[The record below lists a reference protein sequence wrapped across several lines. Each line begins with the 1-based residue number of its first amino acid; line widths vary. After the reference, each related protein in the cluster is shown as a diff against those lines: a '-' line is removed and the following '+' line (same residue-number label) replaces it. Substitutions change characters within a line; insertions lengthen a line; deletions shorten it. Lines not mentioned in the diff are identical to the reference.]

1 MHNHHESPG
10 RGHARL
16 RSNRGAR
23 RRCSLPVVAVV
34 AVATLA
40 LAMLPS
46 LPALADGGG
55 VGAPQGSTPLG
66 NGFSEYHGPN
76 GETDVNVCSY
86 AVSAG
91 ISHCDVHVRTD
102 ARARGE
108 QPARTGGASP
118 NVVGNNGAYDPSY
131 LQSAYDI
138 ASAAAVN
145 GGGAGQTVAIV
156 DAYDDPNVASDLT
169 YYRSFFGLASCPT
182 GTISS
187 SATTCVFEKV
197 NESGSTAPLPSGNSS
212 WGVEISL
219 DVEMVSAICPKCQ
232 VLLVE
237 ANSASISDLG
247 TAVNEAVKL
256 GANVVSN
263 SYGSSEYSS
272 EATDSTNYYYHPGV
286 AIVAS
291 SGDSGYGVEFPAAS
305 PDVTAVGGTSLTQ
318 LTSTGTRDGSETA
331 WSGAGAGCSAYEPKP
346 SWQKDT
352 GCAKRTVADVSAVAD
367 PNTGVWVYDSYGNS
381 GWAVYGGTSVASP
394 IIGSFFALAGNH
406 LGSPNVLASYPYNSP
421 SSLYGVTSGS
431 DGTCGTYLCNA
442 ADSVGGY
449 NGPTGLGTPGGSPN
463 SLAAFTGPSATPTV
477 PGAPILSTAT
487 PGNLS
492 VSLSWGA
499 PSNNGG
505 SQVTGY
511 DVCESTTALGGE
523 SCPTPPTT
531 TTSSTSVT
539 VTGLTNG
546 TTYYFTVKAVN
557 SVGPSAASN
566 ELSATP
572 VAAATAPG
580 APTNLVATT
589 SSTKGVVLTWAA
601 PSSNG
606 GSAITSYTVYR
617 GSSSGR
623 ETSYAS
629 LNCTSLTCTYDDS
642 GTRHAAT
649 YYYEVA
655 AVNAVGTGQRSNQA
669 SAKAR

>member
-1 MHNHHESPG
+1 
-10 RGHARL
+10 
-16 RSNRGAR
+16 
-23 RRCSLPVVAVV
+23 
-34 AVATLA
+34 
-40 LAMLPS
+40 
-46 LPALADGGG
+46 
-55 VGAPQGSTPLG
+55 
-66 NGFSEYHGPN
+66 
-76 GETDVNVCSY
+76 VCSY

-91 ISHCDVHVRTD
+91 TGHCDVHVRTD
-102 ARARGE
+102 ARARQE
-108 QPARTGGASP
+108 RPARTGGASP
-118 NVVGNNGAYDPSY
+118 DVLGNSGAYDPSY

-156 DAYDDPNVASDLT
+156 DAYDDPSVASDLT

-187 SATTCVFEKV
+187 SAATCVFEKV
-197 NESGSTAPLPSGNSS
+197 NQSGGTAPLPLGNSS

-272 EATDSTNYYYHPGV
+272 EAADSTNYYDHPGV

-318 LTSTGTRDGSETA
+318 LTNTGTRDGSETA
-331 WSGAGAGCSAYEPKP
+331 WSGSGAGCSAYEPKP

-352 GCAKRTVADVSAVAD
+352 GCTNRTVADVSAVAD
-367 PNTGVWVYDSYGNS
+367 PSTGVWVYDSYGNS

-394 IIGSFFALAGNH
+394 IISSLYALAGNH
-406 LGSPNVLASYPYNSP
+406 LGSLNVLASYPYNSP

-442 ADSVGGY
+442 ADSVGRY

-463 SLAAFTGPSATPTV
+463 SLAAFAGPSATPTV
-477 PGAPILSTAT
+477 PGAPILNTAT
-487 PGNLS
+487 PGNTS
-492 VSLSWGA
+492 VSLSWSA

-505 SQVTGY
+505 SPVTGY
-511 DVCESTTALGGE
+511 DVYEGTTSGLESYTT
-523 SCPTPPTT
+523 PVVP
-531 TTSSTSVT
+531 TTSSTTVT

-546 TTYYFTVKAVN
+546 TTYYFTVKAMN
-557 SVGPSAASN
+557 LAGPSAASN
-566 ELSATP
+566 QLSAAP
-572 VAAATAPG
+572 VANATAPG
-580 APTNLVATT
+580 APTNLIATT

-606 GSAITSYTVYR
+606 GSAITSYTLYR

-623 ETSYAS
+623 ETSYDS
-629 LNCTSLTCTYDDS
+629 LNCTSSTCTYNDT
-642 GTRHAAT
+642 GTRHTAV

-655 AVNAVGTGQRSNQA
+655 AVNAVGTGPRSSQA

>member
-1 MHNHHESPG
+1 M
-10 RGHARL
+10 A
-16 RSNRGAR
+16 
-23 RRCSLPVVAVV
+23 
-34 AVATLA
+34 LA
-40 LAMLPS
+40 LFPS
-46 LPALADGGG
+46 LPAVADSAG
-55 VGAPQGSTPLG
+55 VGAPAGSTALG
-66 NGFSEYHGPN
+66 NGFFEHHGPN

-91 ISHCDVHVRTD
+91 TAHCDAHVRTD
-102 ARARGE
+102 ATSRQER
-108 QPARTGGASP
+108 PSRTGGGSP
-118 NVVGNNGAYDPSY
+118 DVLGNGGAYDPSY
-131 LQSAYDI
+131 LQSAYDV
-138 ASAAAVN
+138 ASAAALN

-156 DAYDDPNVASDLT
+156 DAYDDPNVASDLA

-197 NESGSTAPLPSGNSS
+197 NQSGSGAPLPVGNSS

-219 DVEMVSAICPKCQ
+219 DVEMVSAICPRCQ
-232 VLLVE
+232 ILLVE

-272 EATDSTNYYYHPGV
+272 EVADSANYYGHPGV

-291 SGDSGYGVEFPAAS
+291 SGDGGYGVEFPAAS

-318 LTSTGTRDGSETA
+318 LTNTGTRDGSETA
-331 WSGAGAGCSAYEPKP
+331 WSGSGAGCSAYEPKP
-346 SWQKDT
+346 SWQRDT
-352 GCAKRTVADVSAVAD
+352 GCTNRTVADVSAVAD

-394 IIGSFFALAGNH
+394 IISSFYALAGNH
-406 LGSPNVLASYPYNSP
+406 LGSPNVPSSYPYNSP

-449 NGPTGLGTPGGSPN
+449 NGPTGLGTPGGLPN
-463 SLAAFTGPSATPTV
+463 SLNAFTGPSATPTV
-477 PGAPILSTAT
+477 PGAPVLNTAT
-487 PGNLS
+487 PANTS
-492 VSLSWGA
+492 VSLSWSA

-505 SQVTGY
+505 SPVTGY
-511 DVCESTTALGGE
+511 EVCEGTTSGKE
-523 SCPTPPTT
+523 NCPTPPAT
-531 TTSSTSVT
+531 TTSLTSIT
-539 VTGLTNG
+539 VSGLSNG
-546 TTYYFTVKAVN
+546 TPYYFTVKAMN

-589 SSTKGVVLTWAA
+589 SPTKGVVLTWAP

-606 GSAITSYTVYR
+606 GSTIISYTVYR

-629 LNCTSLTCTYDDS
+629 LNCTSSTCTYNDT
-642 GTRHAAT
+642 GTRHAAV

-655 AVNAVGTGQRSNQA
+655 AVNAIGTGSRSNQA

>member
-1 MHNHHESPG
+1 M
-10 RGHARL
+10 AL
-16 RSNRGAR
+16 A
-23 RRCSLPVVAVV
+23 
-34 AVATLA
+34 AVATMALA
-40 LAMLPS
+40 LSPS
-46 LPALADGGG
+46 LPALADGAG
-55 VGAPQGSTPLG
+55 VGTPPGSTALG
-66 NGFSEYHGPN
+66 NGFLEHHGPN

-91 ISHCDVHVRTD
+91 TAHCDVHVRTD

-108 QPARTGGASP
+108 RPARTSGASP
-118 NVVGNNGAYDPSY
+118 DVLGNGGAYDPSY
-131 LQSAYDI
+131 LQSAYDV

-197 NESGSTAPLPSGNSS
+197 DQSGSTSLLPSGNSS

-272 EATDSTNYYYHPGV
+272 EATDSTNYYDHPGV

-318 LTSTGTRDGSETA
+318 LTNTGKRDGSETA

-346 SWQKDT
+346 LWQKDT
-352 GCAKRTVADVSAVAD
+352 GCTNRTVTDVSAVAD
-367 PNTGVWVYDSYGNS
+367 PNTGVWVYDTYGSS

-394 IIGSFFALAGNH
+394 IIGSFYALAGNH
-406 LGSPNVLASYPYNSP
+406 LGSPNVLASYPYSSP
-421 SSLYGVTSGS
+421 SSLDGVTSGS

-477 PGAPILSTAT
+477 PGAPTLNTAT
-487 PGNLS
+487 AGNSL
-492 VSLSWGA
+492 VSLSWSA

-505 SQVTGY
+505 SPLTGY
-511 DVCESTTALGGE
+511 DVYDG
-523 SCPTPPTT
+523 
-531 TTSSTSVT
+531 TTSGAENYSTPVNGTTPVASTGYT
-539 VTGLTNG
+539 VTGLSNS
-546 TTYYFTVKAVN
+546 TTYYFTVKVLN
-557 SVGPSAASN
+557 RVGSSAASD

-572 VAAATAPG
+572 VATATAPG

-601 PSSNG
+601 PPSNG
-606 GSAITSYTVYR
+606 GLAITSYTVYR
-617 GSSSGR
+617 GSSSGG

-629 LNCTSLTCTYDDS
+629 LNCRSSSCTYNDT

-655 AVNAVGTGQRSNQA
+655 AVNAVGTGPRSNQA

>member
-1 MHNHHESPG
+1 
-10 RGHARL
+10 
-16 RSNRGAR
+16 
-23 RRCSLPVVAVV
+23 VA
-34 AVATLA
+34 A
-40 LAMLPS
+40 
-46 LPALADGGG
+46 
-55 VGAPQGSTPLG
+55 G
-66 NGFSEYHGPN
+66 N
-76 GETDVNVCSY
+76 
-86 AVSAG
+86 A
-91 ISHCDVHVRTD
+91 HCDVHVRTD
-102 ARARGE
+102 AWARGE
-108 QPARTGGASP
+108 RPARTGGASP
-118 NVVGNNGAYDPSY
+118 DVLGNNGAYDPSY
-131 LQSAYDI
+131 LQSAYDT
-138 ASAAAVN
+138 ASAAALN

-169 YYRSFFGLASCPT
+169 YYRSFFGLAPCPS

-187 SATTCVFEKV
+187 TAKTCVFEKV

-219 DVEMVSAICPKCQ
+219 DVEMVSAICPNCQ
-232 VLLVE
+232 ILLVE

-318 LTSTGTRDGSETA
+318 LTNTGTRDGSETA

-352 GCAKRTVADVSAVAD
+352 GCANRTVADVSAVAD
-367 PNTGVWVYDSYGNS
+367 PNSGVWVYDSYGSS

-394 IIGSFFALAGNH
+394 IIASFYALAGNH
-406 LGSPNVLASYPYNSP
+406 LGSPNVLASYPYSSP
-421 SSLYGVTSGS
+421 SSLYAVTSGS
-431 DGTCGTYLCNA
+431 DGTCGSYLCNA

-463 SLAAFTGPSATPTV
+463 SLAAFTGASATSTI
-477 PGAPILSTAT
+477 PGAPTLNTAT
-487 PGNLS
+487 PGNIS
-492 VSLSWGA
+492 VSLSWSA

-505 SQVTGY
+505 SPLTGY
-511 DVCESTTALGGE
+511 DVYQGASAGGE
-523 SCPTPPTT
+523 NYNAPPAV

-546 TTYYFTVKAVN
+546 TRYYFTVKAAN

-572 VAAATAPG
+572 VATATVPG
-580 APTNLVATT
+580 APTNLVAAT

-629 LNCTSLTCTYDDS
+629 LNCTSSSCTYNDT
-642 GTRHAAT
+642 GARHAAT

-655 AVNAVGTGQRSNQA
+655 AVNAVGTGPRSNQA

>member
-1 MHNHHESPG
+1 MHNHHEAGG
-10 RGHARL
+10 RGHAHL
-16 RSNRGAR
+16 RSNRGTR
-23 RRCSLPVVAVV
+23 RRCSLPVMAVA

-66 NGFSEYHGPN
+66 NGFFEHHGSN

-91 ISHCDVHVRTD
+91 IAHCDVHVRTD
-102 ARARGE
+102 ARATGE

-118 NVVGNNGAYDPSY
+118 NVLGNNGAYDPSY

-169 YYRSFFGLASCPT
+169 YYRSFFGLPSCPT

-263 SYGSSEYSS
+263 SYGSSEYGS
-272 EATDSTNYYYHPGV
+272 EATDSTNYYYHRGV

-305 PDVTAVGGTSLTQ
+305 PYVTAVGGTSLTQ
-318 LTSTGTRDGSETA
+318 LTNTGTRDGSETA

-352 GCAKRTVADVSAVAD
+352 GCTNRTVADVSAVAD

-394 IIGSFFALAGNH
+394 IIGSFYALAGNR
-406 LGSPNVLASYPYNSP
+406 LGSPNVLASYPYDSP
-421 SSLYGVTSGS
+421 GSLYGVTSGS

-463 SLAAFTGPSATPTV
+463 SIAAFTGPSATPTV
-477 PGAPILSTAT
+477 PGAPTLNTAT
-487 PGNLS
+487 PGNTS

-505 SQVTGY
+505 SPITGY
-511 DVCESTTALGGE
+511 DVYEGTTSGGENYNKPAASTTGA
-523 SCPTPPTT
+523 TT
-531 TTSSTSVT
+531 VP
-539 VTGLTNG
+539 VGGLTNG
-546 TTYYFTVKAVN
+546 ATYYFTVEAVN
-557 SVGPSAASN
+557 SKGNSAHSN
-566 ELSATP
+566 ELFATP
-572 VAAATAPG
+572 VATATVPG

-601 PSSNG
+601 PPSNG

-617 GSSSGR
+617 GSSSGG

-629 LNCTSLTCTYDDS
+629 LNCTSSTCSYNDT

-655 AVNAVGTGQRSNQA
+655 AVNAVGTGPRSNQA

>member
-1 MHNHHESPG
+1 MYKRDEGLG
-10 RGHARL
+10 RGHARGGPK
-16 RSNRGAR
+16 RRAR
-23 RRCSLPVVAVV
+23 RHRSLPVVAAV

-40 LAMLPS
+40 LAMTPS
-46 LPALADGGG
+46 LPAFADSAGA
-55 VGAPQGSTPLG
+55 GAPAGTVPLG
-66 NGFSEYHGPN
+66 TGFLEHLGTN

-91 ISHCDVHVRTD
+91 TAHCDAHVRTD
-102 ARARGE
+102 VRARGE
-108 QPARTGGASP
+108 RPARTGGASP
-118 NVVGNNGAYDPSY
+118 DVVGNAGAYDPSY
-131 LQSAYDI
+131 LQSAYYV
-138 ASAAAVN
+138 ASAAALD
-145 GGGAGQTVAIV
+145 GGGAGQTVALV
-156 DAYDDPNVASDLT
+156 DAYDDPSVASDLA

-187 SATTCVFEKV
+187 SATTCVFDKV
-197 NESGSTAPLPSGNSS
+197 NQSGSTAPLPSANSS

-219 DVEMVSAICPKCQ
+219 DVEMVSAICPNCQ
-232 VLLVE
+232 ILLVE
-237 ANSASISDLG
+237 VNSASMSNLG
-247 TAVNEAVKL
+247 TGVNEAVKL
-256 GANVVSN
+256 GANAVSN

-272 EATDSTNYYYHPGV
+272 EVTDNANYYDHPGV

-318 LTSTGTRDGSETA
+318 LANTGTRDGSETA
-331 WSGAGAGCSAYEPKP
+331 WSGAGAGCSAYERKP

-367 PNTGVWVYDSYGNS
+367 PNTGVWVYDTYGNS

-394 IIGSFFALAGNH
+394 IIASFYALAGNAH
-406 LGSPNVLASYPYNSP
+406 GSPNVVSSYPYGSP
-421 SSLYGVTSGS
+421 GSLYGVTSGS

-442 ADSVGGY
+442 ADSVAGY

-463 SLAAFTGPSATPTV
+463 SLAAFSGGSAAPTV
-477 PGAPILSTAT
+477 PSAPVLNTAT
-487 PGNLS
+487 PGNSS
-492 VSLSWGA
+492 VSLSWSA
-499 PSNNGG
+499 PSSNGG
-505 SQVTGY
+505 GPLTGY
-511 DVCESTTALGGE
+511 DVCQGTTSGAE
-523 SCPTPPTT
+523 SCPVPPAV
-531 TTSSTSVT
+531 TTSSTSLT

-546 TTYYFTVKAVN
+546 TQYFFTVKALN
-557 SVGPSAASN
+557 SFGPSVASD

-572 VAAATAPG
+572 LAAATVPG

-589 SSTKGVVLTWAA
+589 SSTKGVALTWAA

-617 GSSSGR
+617 GSFSGR

-629 LNCTSLTCTYDDS
+629 LKCTSSTCTYNDT

-655 AVNAVGTGQRSNQA
+655 AVNVVGTGARSNQA
-669 SAKAR
+669 SASAR